1 MQIKIL
7 HALGDSPKGAVVDVD
22 DRRAL
27 RLIRTGYAVEARPEE
42 PPRLKKA
49 RDDDGTGPRNRV

>member
-1 MQIKIL
+1 MKIEIL
-7 HALGDSPKGAVVDVD
+7 QSVGDDLKGAVVDVD

-27 RLIRTGYAVEARPEE
+27 RLIRTGYAVEARRPPEE

-49 RDDDGTGPRNRV
+49 KES